1 MHSRKSILWM
11 FLAAALLALPSSAMA
26 QKVEGHVGKLNG
38 HVDAGKQLYFR
49 YCWGCHG
56 FRGDGNGEN
65 APYLNILPRNFV
77 SATFKRSE
85 EHTSELQSRLHLVCR
100 LLLEKKNARKLY
112 DCADLIYH

>member
-77 SATFKRSE
+77 SATFKCRSTPTGTLPTE
-85 EHTSELQSRLHLVCR
+85 IGRASCR
-100 LLLEKKNARKLY
+100 ERV
-112 DCADLIYH
+112 

>member
-65 APYLNILPRNFV
+65 
-77 SATFKRSE
+77 RSE

-100 LLLEKKNARKLY
+100 LLLEKKKNNDFVLVNVQCRY
-112 DCADLIYH
+112 DDDLAK